1 MNEFG
6 IVQLIALFAWLI
18 LAGSAVASFRLG
30 WKEGVRLGLIW
41 AGIFVAVFLVFS
53 MAMG

>member
-1 MNEFG
+1 VTDG
-6 IVQLIALFAWLI
+6 SVIQLIALVAWLI

-30 WKEGVRLGLIW
+30 WKESVRMGLLW

-53 MAMG
+53 MVMG

>member
-1 MNEFG
+1 MSEFG
-6 IVQLIALFAWLI
+6 VVQLIALLAWLI
-18 LAGSAVASFRLG
+18 LAASAVASFRLG
-30 WKEGVRLGLIW
+30 WKEGARLGLIW